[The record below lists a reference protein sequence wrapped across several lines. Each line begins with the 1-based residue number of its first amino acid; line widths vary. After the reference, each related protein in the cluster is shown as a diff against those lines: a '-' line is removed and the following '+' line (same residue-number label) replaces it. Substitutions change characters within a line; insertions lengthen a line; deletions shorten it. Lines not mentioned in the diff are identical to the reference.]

1 MDHMSIYSGMA
12 GVLTI
17 VFGVVLILTREWSAE
32 FHERW
37 NRKFSWT
44 QWATGPKAM
53 RASRMANVIVGWVLI
68 VFGLIILGL
77 AATVYT
83 AK

>member
-1 MDHMSIYSGMA
+1 MGIFLGIL
-12 GVLTI
+12 GVLVI
-17 VFGVVLILTREWSAE
+17 VFGVVLILAREWSAE

-37 NRKFSWT
+37 NQKFSWT

-53 RASRMANVIVGWVLI
+53 HASRIANVIVGGALI
-68 VFGLIILGL
+68 VLGLIILGL
-77 AATVYT
+77 ALIVYT